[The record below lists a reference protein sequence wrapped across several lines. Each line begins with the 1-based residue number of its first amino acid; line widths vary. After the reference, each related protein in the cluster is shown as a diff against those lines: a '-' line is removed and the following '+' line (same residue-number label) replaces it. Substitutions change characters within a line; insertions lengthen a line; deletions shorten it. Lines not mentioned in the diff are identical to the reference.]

1 MQFSDHSVSEA
12 EALLGEKAATVSPG
26 RLCLVAED
34 CMFLCGLR
42 EAIFL
47 GYLPSVKVEA
57 LSVTTSGGEKFSFY

>member
-1 MQFSDHSVSEA
+1 MQLSDHSVSEA
-12 EALLGEKAATVSPG
+12 EAFLGKKAATLSPS
-26 RLCLVAED
+26 RLCPVAED

-57 LSVTTSGGEKFSFY
+57 LSVTTSNGEKFSFY

>member
-12 EALLGEKAATVSPG
+12 ESILGEKAATLSPG

-42 EAIFL
+42 EAIFSWL
-47 GYLPSVKVEA
+47 LTFCEGRSSECHY
-57 LSVTTSGGEKFSFY
+57 SGGEKFSFY